1 MCLIS
6 NQLIIHIPNKMAK
19 SFQEYLILRVKLVRV
34 ILTGPSQ
41 SGKSSIL
48 SRYISNEFTEETESS
63 IDVELK
69 TKIIT
74 VNKQKI
80 KLQIVN

>member
-1 MCLIS
+1 
-6 NQLIIHIPNKMAK
+6 MAK

>member
-1 MCLIS
+1 
-6 NQLIIHIPNKMAK
+6 MAK
-19 SFQEYLILRVKLVRV
+19 PYEEYLILRLILVKV
-34 ILTGPSQ
+34 ILTGPSL

-63 IDVELK
+63 IDVEFK

-74 VNKQKI
+74 LNRRKI
-80 KLQIVN
+80 KLQIVNYI